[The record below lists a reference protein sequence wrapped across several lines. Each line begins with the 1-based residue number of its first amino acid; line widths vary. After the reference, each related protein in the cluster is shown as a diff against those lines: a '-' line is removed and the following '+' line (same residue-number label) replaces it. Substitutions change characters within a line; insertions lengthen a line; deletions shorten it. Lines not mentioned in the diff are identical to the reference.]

1 MNMTMEQIAL
11 ASEDGHRWTLDAC
24 IPGSR
29 RAALLWLPALG
40 VAARHYQAFAEALAA
55 RGIATF
61 LHEWRGH
68 GSSSLRASHACNW
81 AYRELL
87 ERDIPTSQRAM
98 AERLP
103 GLPAILGGHSLGGQM
118 SACRLALAPESASRL
133 WLVGSGV
140 PFAPAFSARLRW
152 GLPLL
157 FALTP
162 WLAKRF
168 GALPGRTIG
177 FGGREAEGVMRD
189 WAGTGRA
196 ERYLIHSMGRDLDPL
211 MRDVRVPV
219 EGVLL
224 DDDWYAP
231 EASMRGLAE
240 RVGGAVHLQRI
251 DRTRTDG
258 HHGHF
263 GWMRAPAAVAD
274 ALAASLDAHA
284 PVQP

>member
-1 MNMTMEQIAL
+1 MNVTREQIAL
-11 ASEDGHRWTLDAC
+11 ASDDGHRWTLDAYL
-24 IPGSR
+24 PDAP

-68 GSSSLRASHACNW
+68 GSSSLRASHTCNW

-87 ERDIPTSQRAM
+87 EGDIPASQRAM

-103 GLPAILGGHSLGGQM
+103 GVPAVLGGHSLGGQL
-118 SACRLALAPESASRL
+118 SACRLALAPDSATRL

-140 PFAPAFSARLRW
+140 PFPPAFSARLRW

-157 FALTP
+157 FRLTP

-168 GALPGRTIG
+168 GALPGRRIG

-196 ERYLIHSMGRDLDPL
+196 ERYRILSMDRDLDPL
-211 MRDVRVPV
+211 MRDVRVPIT
-219 EGVLL
+219 GVLL
-224 DDDWYAP
+224 DGDWYAP
-231 EASMRGLAE
+231 EASMRGLTACM
-240 RVGGAVHLQRI
+240 GGAVHI
-251 DRTRTDG
+251 THVDRTKTDG

-274 ALAASLDAHA
+274 ALAASLEPASRG
-284 PVQP
+284 